1 MKLLPKTLFGRLF
14 LLIFGFMLSII
25 VLVKLISGVLIGDAA
40 GQPLAIYSQAMILF
54 AQEINRLGTADSN
67 RRFAE
72 RLQQNTGMILLQNTS
87 EQFDTIPNMPIYK
100 RWEDALSQ
108 FSGNEVTMSYQ
119 TEQWQE
125 LVWLHHQK
133 SPQFSLGL
141 PAVINRNL
149 VKHFFIISVLVTAV
163 LSLFS
168 AYVATYF
175 LSRSLKELAE
185 KARLIG
191 QDIDSIAIKP
201 SGPKEVQDVAIA
213 MNKMRADLEAMNKK
227 QKFLLASISH
237 DLRTPLTR
245 IHIATQLLAPDTK
258 GFIQGINEDIDEMNE
273 VLHRFI
279 ELARFNIEETESWQ
293 IGDIA
298 IPIREAAEKYQHSG
312 AVIILTLGDTP
323 RIRYKLKALQSYLYN
338 LINNSI
344 KHGAGNITISSQT
357 RGNCVELCV
366 SDQGSGFSMS
376 PKELIAYSDF
386 NVDHNTVN
394 GLGLR
399 IVQLIANMHDADLT
413 LRNKLEGGAEVK
425 LNLKAYIDLG

>member
-1 MKLLPKTLFGRLF
+1 
-14 LLIFGFMLSII
+14 
-25 VLVKLISGVLIGDAA
+25 
-40 GQPLAIYSQAMILF
+40 
-54 AQEINRLGTADSN
+54 
-67 RRFAE
+67 
-72 RLQQNTGMILLQNTS
+72 
-87 EQFDTIPNMPIYK
+87 
-100 RWEDALSQ
+100 
-108 FSGNEVTMSYQ
+108 
-119 TEQWQE
+119 
-125 LVWLHHQK
+125 
-133 SPQFSLGL
+133 
-141 PAVINRNL
+141 
-149 VKHFFIISVLVTAV
+149 
-163 LSLFS
+163 
-168 AYVATYF
+168 
-175 LSRSLKELAE
+175 LSRLLKELAE

-279 ELARFNIEETESWQ
+279 ELARFNIEETEPWQ
-293 IGDIA
+293 VGDITML
-298 IPIREAAEKYQHSG
+298 IKEAAAKYQHSG
-312 AVIILTLGDTP
+312 TLILLALSDTP
-323 RIRYKLKALQSYLYN
+323 PVRYKLKALQSYLYN

-386 NVDHNTVN
+386 NIGHSAVN

-399 IVQLIANMHDADLT
+399 IVQLIANMHEADLT
-413 LRNKLEGGAEVK
+413 LGNKLEGGAEVK
-425 LNLKAYIDLG
+425 LTLKAYIDLG